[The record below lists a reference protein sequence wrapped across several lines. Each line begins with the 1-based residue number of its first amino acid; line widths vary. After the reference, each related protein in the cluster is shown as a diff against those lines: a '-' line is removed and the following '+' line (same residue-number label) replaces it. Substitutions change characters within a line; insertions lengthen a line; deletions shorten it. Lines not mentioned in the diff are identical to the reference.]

1 MSKIAYSPDK
11 PNDCRYCHFWK
22 NNKKGCCLGEDK
34 CYYLI
39 SVPQKPKSECD
50 GCLSLSKEIDTL
62 AKPIDAHADHNEEA
76 LRVTGEPDGG
86 QTHGSYSITIISI
99 TTTFLSKK
107 KSPDRSYT
115 SLRAKSL

>member
-50 GCLSLSKEIDTL
+50 GC
-62 AKPIDAHADHNEEA
+62 PYGRDHPLHRLVYQKDFEGSGGA
-76 LRVTGEPDGG
+76 LICMSMSV
-86 QTHGSYSITIISI
+86 SV
-99 TTTFLSKK
+99 
-107 KSPDRSYT
+107 
-115 SLRAKSL
+115 AKSTKAVEIVSIINLAGGIVPVISSVVRMD